1 MSFIIVQYLNYIQ
14 FTIKIQPLY
23 SDNPLTKSIFYS
35 SLNILIKTEEQ
46 SLFQVSITFIKIL
59 KSIDFKYLTGKRR
72 NHTES
77 SRILLSTKMSYMI
90 TKYDNQNFPI

>member
-59 KSIDFKYLTGKRR
+59 KSIDFKYLTGKGEIIL
-72 NHTES
+72 NHQEF
-77 SRILLSTKMSYMI
+77 SYQLRCHI
-90 TKYDNQNFPI
+90 